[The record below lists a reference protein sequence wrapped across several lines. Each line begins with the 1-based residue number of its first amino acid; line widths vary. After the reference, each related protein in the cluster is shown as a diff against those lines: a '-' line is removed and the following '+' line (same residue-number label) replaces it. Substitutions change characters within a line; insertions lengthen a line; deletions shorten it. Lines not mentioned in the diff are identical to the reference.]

1 MVLNDIDIIIVI
13 IEILFADGHTY
24 DTNNEV
30 SSSYSS
36 TAVLINQYS
45 NCKHWIDWL
54 LCHTKLIVTF
64 LFQSF
69 KNDVG
74 R

>member
-13 IEILFADGHTY
+13 IEILFADSHTY
-24 DTNNEV
+24 DTDNEV
-30 SSSYSS
+30 S

-45 NCKHWIDWL
+45 NCKHWIDWF